1 MTDET
6 GAADVN
12 DFSTTGRAPGAPG
25 APCWTSLRTHGLG
38 VAHDFYGPLLGW
50 EFTPGKGGPLRE
62 LIATAQGR
70 PVAGIGLLPDD
81 ARLTAEWTPFLTA
94 EDIDRAALA
103 VRQCGGTMGVGPL
116 DDAEGGRVAFCSDPA
131 GAVFGMRRLPRS
143 YPPPAPGLPGT
154 PAWLELVVAET
165 RFAVRFYQSVFGLGR
180 ETAPSPAEERVVLR
194 HAGRPVLGIRGAG
207 LSVHRAGGAHWL
219 TYFATPDVD
228 RATEHAVAL
237 GGRISRPPTNGLN
250 GRSAQLTDPDGAPFG
265 LLTPAATRA
274 ERDTAGARGTRVSSA

>member
-1 MTDET
+1 MTDRT

-12 DFSTTGRAPGAPG
+12 ELSTTGREPGAPG
-25 APCWTSLRTHGLG
+25 APCWTSLRTRGLG
-38 VAHDFYGPLLGW
+38 VARDFYGPLLEW
-50 EFTPGKGGPLRE
+50 RFTPRAGGRRRE

-70 PVAGIGLLPDD
+70 PVAGIGLLPEGADLP
-81 ARLTAEWTPFLTA
+81 AVWTPFLTA
-94 EDIDRAALA
+94 DDIDAAALA

-131 GAVFGMRRLPRS
+131 GAVFGMRRLPRA

-165 RFAVRFYQSVFGLGR
+165 SSAVRFYQTVFGLGR
-180 ETAPSPAEERVVLR
+180 ETAPARDEERVVLR

-228 RATEHAVAL
+228 RAADRAVRL
-237 GGRISRPPTNGLN
+237 GGRVVRPPTNGLN
-250 GRSAQLTDPDGAPFG
+250 GRSVQLTGPDGAPFG

-274 ERDTAGARGTRVSSA
+274 ERNAADARATRVGTA